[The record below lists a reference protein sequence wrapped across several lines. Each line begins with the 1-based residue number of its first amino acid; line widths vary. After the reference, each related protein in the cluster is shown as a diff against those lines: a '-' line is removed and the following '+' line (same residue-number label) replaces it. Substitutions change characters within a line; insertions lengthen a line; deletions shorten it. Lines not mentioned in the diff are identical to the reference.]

1 MSHSRRDRLI
11 GYGLV
16 LFTLAVWAS
25 FILISRLAGKSVL
38 TPWDTTALRFGTAAL
53 VLLPVVVFK
62 TGIRHFFT
70 WQFVVVA
77 MLGGLG
83 YAMLA
88 YVGFSLA
95 PAAHGAIFLHG
106 LLPFFTALMG
116 WLIIREPMNRD
127 RWLGL
132 SCIAF
137 GIGAMMWLEMQKPQT
152 SFGWG
157 DVMFVGA
164 SASWAA
170 YTALLKRWQM
180 PPVDATMG
188 VALVSAVLYLPIYWL
203 FLPSG
208 LAHASWQVIALQAGF
223 QGILVVIVAMLTFI
237 AAVQRLGAFTVG
249 CFLALA
255 PMLAATLAVP
265 VLDEPLTLGLMLGL
279 LGMVTG
285 ALQPWKWVKFPL
297 TPEVDDDTDL
307 SPPKP

>member
-1 MSHSRRDRLI
+1 MDNTQREKLI

-16 LFTLAVWAS
+16 LFTLSVWAS
-25 FILISRLAGKSVL
+25 FILMSRLAGKSVL
-38 TPWDTTALRFGTAAL
+38 TPWDTTALRFGTATL
-53 VLLPVVVFK
+53 VLLPYVLLK
-62 TGIRHFFT
+62 MDIRQFFN
-70 WQFVVVA
+70 WRFVVVA

-106 LLPFFTALMG
+106 FLPFWTALMG
-116 WLIIREPMNRD
+116 WLIVQEHMTRD

-132 SCIAF
+132 TCIAF
-137 GIGAMMWLEMQKPQT
+137 GIAAMGFIEMQNPN
-152 SFGWG
+152 SHFGWG
-157 DVMFVGA
+157 DVMFAGA

-180 PPVDATMG
+180 PPVAATVG
-188 VALVSAVLYLPIYWL
+188 VAIISAVLFLPVYAL

-208 LAHASWQVIALQAGF
+208 LAQASWQVIAVQAGF
-223 QGILVVIVAMLTFI
+223 QGVLVVIVAMLTFI

-249 CFLALA
+249 SFLALA
-255 PMLAATLAVP
+255 PMVAATLAVP

-285 ALQPWKWVKFPL
+285 ALQPWRWFIK
-297 TPEVDDDTDL
+297 
-307 SPPKP
+307 SR

>member
-1 MSHSRRDRLI
+1 MSHSQRERMI

-16 LFTLAVWAS
+16 LFTVSVWAS

-38 TPWDTTALRFGTAAL
+38 TPWDTTALRFGTAAV
-53 VLLPVVVFK
+53 VLLPFVIFK

-70 WQFVVVA
+70 RQFVVVA
-77 MLGGLG
+77 ILGGLG
-83 YAMLA
+83 YAILA

-95 PAAHGAIFLHG
+95 PAAHGSIFLHG
-106 LLPFFTALMG
+106 MLPFFTALMG
-116 WLIIREPMNRD
+116 WLIVSEPMNKD

-132 SCIAF
+132 GCIAL
-137 GIGAMMWLEMQKPQT
+137 GISAMLYLELQKPDT
-152 SFGWG
+152 SLGWG
-157 DVMFVGA
+157 DVMFMGA

-170 YTALLKRWQM
+170 YTALLKRWQL

-188 VALVSAVLYLPIYWL
+188 VVLVSAALYLPIYWL

-208 LAHASWQVIALQAGF
+208 LAQASWQVIALQAGF

-285 ALQPWKWVKFPL
+285 ALQPWRWLKFPV
-297 TPEVDDDTDL
+297 TPEAN
-307 SPPKP
+307 

>member
-1 MSHSRRDRLI
+1 MHNTAREKWI

-16 LFTLAVWAS
+16 IFTLSVWAS
-25 FILISRLAGKSVL
+25 FILISRLAGKSAL
-38 TPWDTTALRFGTAAL
+38 TPWDTTALRFGTATL
-53 VLLPVVVFK
+53 VLLPYIVFK
-62 TGIRHFFT
+62 MDIRQFFN
-70 WQFVVVA
+70 WRYVVVA
-77 MLGGLG
+77 ILGGLG

-106 LLPFFTALMG
+106 FLPFWTALMG
-116 WLIIREPMNRD
+116 WLIVQEHMTRD

-137 GIGAMMWLEMQKPQT
+137 GIGAMAVVEIQNPH
-152 SFGWG
+152 SHFGWG
-157 DVMFVGA
+157 DVMFAGA

-180 PPVDATMG
+180 PPVPATIG
-188 VALVSAVLYLPIYWL
+188 VAVISAVIFLPVYAL

-208 LAHASWQVIALQAGF
+208 LSQVSWQVIALQAAF
-223 QGILVVIVAMLTFI
+223 QGVLVVIIAMLTFI

-249 CFLALA
+249 SFLALA
-255 PMLAATLAVP
+255 PMVAATLAVP
-265 VLDEPLTLGLMLGL
+265 VLDEPLTIGLMLGL

-285 ALQPWKWVKFPL
+285 ALQPWRLFK
-297 TPEVDDDTDL
+297 
-307 SPPKP
+307 KP

>member
-1 MSHSRRDRLI
+1 MHNTAREKWI

-16 LFTLAVWAS
+16 IFTLSVWAS
-25 FILISRLAGKSVL
+25 FILISRLAGKSAL
-38 TPWDTTALRFGTAAL
+38 TPWDTTALRFGTATL
-53 VLLPVVVFK
+53 VLLPYIVLKMDV
-62 TGIRHFFT
+62 RQFFN
-70 WQFVVVA
+70 WRYVVVA
-77 MLGGLG
+77 ILGGLG

-106 LLPFFTALMG
+106 FLPFWTALMG
-116 WLIIREPMNRD
+116 WLIVQEHMTRD

-137 GIGAMMWLEMQKPQT
+137 GIGAMGFIEMQNPH
-152 SFGWG
+152 SHFGWG
-157 DVMFVGA
+157 DVMFAGA

-180 PPVDATMG
+180 PPVPATIG
-188 VALVSAVLYLPIYWL
+188 VAVISAVMFLPIYAL

-208 LAHASWQVIALQAGF
+208 LSQVSWQVIALQAGF
-223 QGILVVIVAMLTFI
+223 QGVLVVIIAMLTFI

-249 CFLALA
+249 SFLALA

-285 ALQPWKWVKFPL
+285 ALQPWRVFKTKR
-297 TPEVDDDTDL
+297 
-307 SPPKP
+307 

>member
-1 MSHSRRDRLI
+1 MTVTEREKWG

-16 LFTLAVWAS
+16 LFTLSVWAS
-25 FILISRLAGKSVL
+25 FILLSRLAGKSVL
-38 TPWDTTALRFGTAAL
+38 TPWDTTALRFGTAAV
-53 VLLPVVVFK
+53 VLLPYVLLK
-62 TGIRHFFT
+62 MDIRQFFNLR
-70 WQFVVVA
+70 FLVVA

-106 LLPFFTALMG
+106 LLPFFTAFMG
-116 WLIIREPMNRD
+116 WMIVNEPMNRD

-137 GIGAMMWLEMQKPQT
+137 GIGAMAVVEMQNPT
-152 SFGWG
+152 MHFGWG
-157 DVMFVGA
+157 DLMFAGA

-170 YTALLKRWQM
+170 YTSLLKRWQM
-180 PPVDATMG
+180 PPVAATVG
-188 VALVSAVLYLPIYWL
+188 VAMISAVLYMPIYWL

-208 LAHASWQVIALQAGF
+208 LAQASWAVIALQAGF
-223 QGILVVIVAMLTFI
+223 QGVLVVIVAMLTFI
-237 AAVQRLGAFTVG
+237 EAVRRLGAFTVG

-255 PMLAATLAVP
+255 PMLAASLAVP
-265 VLDEPLTLGLMLGL
+265 ILGEPLTLGLLLGL

-285 ALQPWKWVKFPL
+285 ALQPWKWVNFPL
-297 TPEVDDDTDL
+297 QPTAKSED
-307 SPPKP
+307 